1 MRFFLRPLPPVIRA
15 ADGEEGVVR
24 EEGDDGVPRAEGED
38 GQRGLAEK
46 GTEGVAMLAEI
57 CAGGAEAVTNCTFCR
72 HRIPHISAA
81 GEGYLTE

>member
-1 MRFFLRPLPPVIRA
+1 MRFFLRPLSPVIRA

-24 EEGDDGVPRAEGED
+24 EEGDDRVPRAQGED

-46 GTEGVAMLAEI
+46 DTGGFAMLAEI
-57 CAGGAEAVTNCTFCR
+57 CDGGAEAVTNCKFFR

-81 GEGYLTE
+81 GERYLTE